1 MSKKHEHDKD
11 CCCEKDEHHHDE
23 CCCHHDHDEHEH
35 EDHDEC
41 CCHHDHEHEHH
52 HEHSGHSHGGCGCSC
67 CHHEEKSE
75 EDEKKEMIINIIRVA
90 ISAVL
95 VGVSY
100 VKFDSWIPGFVLCI
114 VAYLILV
121 YDVLIR
127 AVKNI
132 IHGEVFDE
140 NFLML
145 IATVGAMAIKE
156 FQEGVLVLLFYHVG
170 EMLEDYATAKSH
182 ESIVGLIDNMP
193 LLAHVVTDEGIVEKK
208 PEEVEIGTVIEVRPG
223 EKISLDGEVVSGNS
237 TLDLS
242 SLTGESIPQDAA
254 VGTKV
259 YSGTINNDGLLRIKT
274 TKEFSDSTLS
284 KILDLVENEE
294 SKKSKSE
301 SFISRFAKVYTPA
314 VIVIALLTFLIPSII
329 AGFDGRTIGYL
340 YQALNMLIIS
350 CPCSLVI
357 SVPLAFFAGMG
368 KASRLGVLIKGS
380 LAIENMAKA
389 ENIVFDKTGTLTTG
403 QFQVRNVIGED
414 TMRIATALEAKVSHP
429 IAKAVVKAGGESNL
443 VVEDF
448 ENIKGEGV
456 TGKIDGVTY
465 YLGNASLLSKNGIEV
480 DELDSPFKVLYL
492 GSSKGFV
499 GSIEIADTIK
509 ETSKDALADLKKL
522 KFKKEIMLSGDN
534 ASICKKVAE
543 EVGIDEPYGELMPDQ
558 KLSKLAEIKT
568 TGKTVFVGDGMND
581 SPSLL
586 SADVGVA
593 MGGLGSDAAI
603 ESADAVVMNDDLLK
617 VAEYKRLSKKVMLY
631 IYEDIVGIL
640 LVKALFLILAMFG
653 KSNMILAILADVGV
667 LVLAVLNSLRIML
680 YKSKYKKTK

>member
-1 MSKKHEHDKD
+1 MDKKHDHEED

-23 CCCHHDHDEHEH
+23 CCCHHDHEHE
-35 EDHDEC
+35 EHDEC
-41 CCHHDHEHEHH
+41 CCHDHEDEHH
-52 HEHSGHSHGGCGCSC
+52 HEHKGHSHGGCGCSC

-75 EDEKKEMIINIIRVA
+75 EEEKKEMIINIIRVV

-100 VKFDSWIPGFVLCI
+100 VKFDSWIPGFILCI

-193 LLAHVVTDEGIVEKK
+193 LLAHVVTDDGIVEKK

-223 EKISLDGEVVSGNS
+223 EKIALDGEVVSGNT

-242 SLTGESIPQDAA
+242 SLTGESIPQDAS

-259 YSGTINNDGLLRIKT
+259 YSGTINNDGLIRIKT
-274 TKEFSDSTLS
+274 TKKFSDSTLS

-301 SFISRFAKVYTPA
+301 SFISRFAKIYTPV
-314 VIVIALLTFLIPSII
+314 VILIALLTFLIPSII
-329 AGFDGRTIGYL
+329 ARFDSRTIGYL

-389 ENIVFDKTGTLTTG
+389 ENVVFDKTGTLTTG
-403 QFQVRNVIGED
+403 QFQVRNVFGED
-414 TMRIATALEAKVSHP
+414 TMRIASALEAKVSHP
-429 IAKAVVKAGGESNL
+429 IAKAVVKASGESDL
-443 VVEDF
+443 VVEEF

-465 YLGNASLLSKNGIEV
+465 YLGNASLLSKHGVEV
-480 DELDSPFKVLYL
+480 TELNSPFKVLYL
-492 GSSKGFV
+492 GSSNGFV

-509 ETSKDALADLKKL
+509 DTTKDALADLKHL
-522 KFKKEIMLSGDN
+522 KVKNEIMLSGDN
-534 ASICKKVAE
+534 AEICKKVAE
-543 EVGIDEPYGELMPDQ
+543 EVGIDETYGELMPDQ

-640 LVKALFLILAMFG
+640 LVKVLFLVLAMLG

-680 YKSKYKKTK
+680 YKSKYKKSK

>member
-1 MSKKHEHDKD
+1 MDKKHDHEED

-23 CCCHHDHDEHEH
+23 CCCHHDHEHEG
-35 EDHDEC
+35 HDEC
-41 CCHHDHEHEHH
+41 CCHDHEDEHH
-52 HEHSGHSHGGCGCSC
+52 HEHKGHSHGGCGCSC

-75 EDEKKEMIINIIRVA
+75 EEEKKEMIINIIRVA
-90 ISAVL
+90 ISAIL

-100 VKFDSWIPGFVLCI
+100 VKFDSWIPGFILCI

-193 LLAHVVTDEGIVEKK
+193 LLAHVVTDDGIVEKK

-223 EKISLDGEVVSGNS
+223 EKIALDGEVVSGNT

-242 SLTGESIPQDAA
+242 SLTGESIPQDAS

-259 YSGTINNDGLLRIKT
+259 YSGTINNDGLIRIKT

-301 SFISRFAKVYTPA
+301 SFISRFAKIYTPV
-314 VIVIALLTFLIPSII
+314 VILIALLTFLIPSII
-329 AGFDGRTIGYL
+329 ARFDSRTIGYL

-389 ENIVFDKTGTLTTG
+389 ENVVFDKTGTLTTG

-414 TMRIATALEAKVSHP
+414 TMRIASALEAKVSHP
-429 IAKAVVKAGGESNL
+429 IAKAVVKASGESDL
-443 VVEDF
+443 VVEEF

-465 YLGNASLLSKNGIEV
+465 YLGNASLLSKHGVEV
-480 DELDSPFKVLYL
+480 TELNSPFKVLYL
-492 GSSKGFV
+492 GSSNGFV

-509 ETSKDALADLKKL
+509 DTTKDALADLKYL
-522 KFKKEIMLSGDN
+522 KVKNEIMLSGDN
-534 ASICKKVAE
+534 AEICKKVAE
-543 EVGIDEPYGELMPDQ
+543 EVGIDETYGELMPDQ

-640 LVKALFLILAMFG
+640 LVKVLFLVLAMLG

-680 YKSKYKKTK
+680 YKSKYKKSK

>member
-1 MSKKHEHDKD
+1 MDKKHDHEED

-23 CCCHHDHDEHEH
+23 CCCHHDHEHE
-35 EDHDEC
+35 EHDEC
-41 CCHHDHEHEHH
+41 CCHDHEDEHH
-52 HEHSGHSHGGCGCSC
+52 HEHKGHSHGGCGCSC

-75 EDEKKEMIINIIRVA
+75 EEEKKEMIINIIRVA

-145 IATVGAMAIKE
+145 IATIGAMAIKE

-193 LLAHVVTDEGIVEKK
+193 LLAHVVTDDGIVEKK

-223 EKISLDGEVVSGNS
+223 EKIALDGEVVSGNT

-242 SLTGESIPQDAA
+242 SLTGESIPQDAS

-259 YSGTINNDGLLRIKT
+259 YSGTINNDGLIRIKT
-274 TKEFSDSTLS
+274 TKKFSDSTLS

-301 SFISRFAKVYTPA
+301 SFISRFAKIYTPV
-314 VIVIALLTFLIPSII
+314 VILIALLTFLIPSII
-329 AGFDGRTIGYL
+329 ARFDSRTIGYL

-389 ENIVFDKTGTLTTG
+389 ENVVFDKTGTLTTG

-414 TMRIATALEAKVSHP
+414 TMRIASALEAKVSHP
-429 IAKAVVKAGGESNL
+429 IAKAVVKASGESDL
-443 VVEDF
+443 VVEEF

-465 YLGNASLLSKNGIEV
+465 YLGNASLLSKHGVEV
-480 DELDSPFKVLYL
+480 TELNSPFKVLYL
-492 GSSKGFV
+492 GSSNGFV

-509 ETSKDALADLKKL
+509 GTTKDALADLKHL
-522 KFKKEIMLSGDN
+522 KVKNEIMLSGDN
-534 ASICKKVAE
+534 AEICKKVAE
-543 EVGIDEPYGELMPDQ
+543 EVGIDETYGELMPDQ

-640 LVKALFLILAMFG
+640 LVKVLFLVLAMLG

-680 YKSKYKKTK
+680 YKSKYKKSK

>member
-1 MSKKHEHDKD
+1 MDKKHDHEED

-23 CCCHHDHDEHEH
+23 CCCHHDHEHEG
-35 EDHDEC
+35 HDEC
-41 CCHHDHEHEHH
+41 CCHDHEDEHH
-52 HEHSGHSHGGCGCSC
+52 HEHKGHSHGGCGCSC

-75 EDEKKEMIINIIRVA
+75 EEEKKEMIINIIRVA

-100 VKFDSWIPGFVLCI
+100 VKFDSWIPGFILCI

-193 LLAHVVTDEGIVEKK
+193 LLAHVVTDDGIVEKK

-223 EKISLDGEVVSGNS
+223 EKIALDGEVVSGNT

-242 SLTGESIPQDAA
+242 SLTGESIPQDAS

-259 YSGTINNDGLLRIKT
+259 YSGTINNDGLIRIKT
-274 TKEFSDSTLS
+274 TKKFSDSTLS

-301 SFISRFAKVYTPA
+301 SFISRFAKIYTPV
-314 VIVIALLTFLIPSII
+314 VILIALLTFLIPSII
-329 AGFDGRTIGYL
+329 ARFDSRTIGYL

-389 ENIVFDKTGTLTTG
+389 ENVVFDKTGTLTTG

-414 TMRIATALEAKVSHP
+414 TMRIASALEAKVSHP
-429 IAKAVVKAGGESNL
+429 IAKAVVKASGESDL
-443 VVEDF
+443 VVEEF

-465 YLGNASLLSKNGIEV
+465 YLGNASLLSKHGV
-480 DELDSPFKVLYL
+480 ELNSPFKVLYL
-492 GSSKGFV
+492 GSSNGFV

-509 ETSKDALADLKKL
+509 DTTKDALADLKHL
-522 KFKKEIMLSGDN
+522 KVKNEIMLSGDN
-534 ASICKKVAE
+534 AEICKKVAE
-543 EVGIDEPYGELMPDQ
+543 EVGIDETYGELMPDQ

-640 LVKALFLILAMFG
+640 LVKVLFLVLAMLG

-680 YKSKYKKTK
+680 YKSKYKKSK

>member
-1 MSKKHEHDKD
+1 MDKKHDHEED

-23 CCCHHDHDEHEH
+23 CCCHHDHEHEEH
-35 EDHDEC
+35 NEC
-41 CCHHDHEHEHH
+41 CCHDHEDEHH
-52 HEHSGHSHGGCGCSC
+52 HEHKGHSHGGCGCSC

-75 EDEKKEMIINIIRVA
+75 EEEKKEMIINIIRVV

-100 VKFDSWIPGFVLCI
+100 VKFDSWIPGFILCI

-193 LLAHVVTDEGIVEKK
+193 LLAHVVTDDGIVEKK

-223 EKISLDGEVVSGNS
+223 EKIALDGEVVSGNT

-242 SLTGESIPQDAA
+242 SLTGESIPQDAS

-259 YSGTINNDGLLRIKT
+259 YSGTINNDGLIRIKA
-274 TKEFSDSTLS
+274 TKKFSDSTLS

-301 SFISRFAKVYTPA
+301 SFISRFAKIYTPV
-314 VIVIALLTFLIPSII
+314 VILIALLTFLIPSII
-329 AGFDGRTIGYL
+329 ARFDSRTIGYL

-389 ENIVFDKTGTLTTG
+389 ENVVFDKTGTLTTG

-414 TMRIATALEAKVSHP
+414 TMRIASALEAKVSHP
-429 IAKAVVKAGGESNL
+429 IAKAVVKASGESDL
-443 VVEDF
+443 VVEEF

-465 YLGNASLLSKNGIEV
+465 YLGNASLLSKHGVEV
-480 DELDSPFKVLYL
+480 TELNSPFKVLYL
-492 GSSKGFV
+492 GSSNGFV

-509 ETSKDALADLKKL
+509 DTTKDALADLKYL
-522 KFKKEIMLSGDN
+522 KVKNEIMLSGDN
-534 ASICKKVAE
+534 AEICKKVAE
-543 EVGIDEPYGELMPDQ
+543 EVGIDETYGELMPDQ

-640 LVKALFLILAMFG
+640 LVKVLFLVLAMLG

-680 YKSKYKKTK
+680 YKSKYKKSK

>member
-1 MSKKHEHDKD
+1 MDKKHDHEED

-23 CCCHHDHDEHEH
+23 CCCHHDHEHE
-35 EDHDEC
+35 EHDEC
-41 CCHHDHEHEHH
+41 CCHDHEDEHH
-52 HEHSGHSHGGCGCSC
+52 HEHKGHSHGGCGCSC

-75 EDEKKEMIINIIRVA
+75 EEEKKEMIINVIRVA

-100 VKFDSWIPGFVLCI
+100 VKFDSWIPGFILCI

-193 LLAHVVTDEGIVEKK
+193 LLAHVVTDDGIVEKK

-223 EKISLDGEVVSGNS
+223 EKIALDGEVVSGNT

-242 SLTGESIPQDAA
+242 SLTGESIPQDAS

-259 YSGTINNDGLLRIKT
+259 YSGTINNDGLIRIKA
-274 TKEFSDSTLS
+274 TKKFSDSTLS

-301 SFISRFAKVYTPA
+301 SFISRFAKIYTPV
-314 VIVIALLTFLIPSII
+314 VILIALLTFLIPSII
-329 AGFDGRTIGYL
+329 ARFDSRTIGYL

-389 ENIVFDKTGTLTTG
+389 ENVVFDKTGTLTTG

-414 TMRIATALEAKVSHP
+414 TMRIASALEAKVSHP
-429 IAKAVVKAGGESNL
+429 IAKAVVKASGESDL
-443 VVEDF
+443 VVEEF

-465 YLGNASLLSKNGIEV
+465 YLGNASLLSKHGVEV
-480 DELDSPFKVLYL
+480 TELNSPFKVLYL
-492 GSSKGFV
+492 GSSNGFV

-509 ETSKDALADLKKL
+509 DTTKDALADLKYL
-522 KFKKEIMLSGDN
+522 KVKNEIMLSGDN
-534 ASICKKVAE
+534 AEICKKVAE
-543 EVGIDEPYGELMPDQ
+543 EVGIDETYGELMPDQ

-640 LVKALFLILAMFG
+640 LVKVLFLVLAMLG

-680 YKSKYKKTK
+680 YKSKYKKSK

>member
-1 MSKKHEHDKD
+1 MDKKHDHEED

-23 CCCHHDHDEHEH
+23 CCCHHDHEHEG
-35 EDHDEC
+35 HDEC
-41 CCHHDHEHEHH
+41 CCHDHEDEHH
-52 HEHSGHSHGGCGCSC
+52 HEHKGHSHGGCGCSC

-75 EDEKKEMIINIIRVA
+75 EEEKKEMIINIIRVA

-100 VKFDSWIPGFVLCI
+100 VKFDSWIPGFILCI

-193 LLAHVVTDEGIVEKK
+193 LLAHVVTDDGIVEKK

-223 EKISLDGEVVSGNS
+223 EKIALDGEVVSGNT

-242 SLTGESIPQDAA
+242 SLTGESIPQDAS

-259 YSGTINNDGLLRIKT
+259 YSGTINNDGLIRIKT

-301 SFISRFAKVYTPA
+301 SFISRFAKIYTPV
-314 VIVIALLTFLIPSII
+314 VILIALLTFLIPSII
-329 AGFDGRTIGYL
+329 ARFDSRTIGYL

-389 ENIVFDKTGTLTTG
+389 ENVVFDKTGTLTTG

-414 TMRIATALEAKVSHP
+414 TMRIASALEAKVSHP
-429 IAKAVVKAGGESNL
+429 IAKAVVKASGESDL
-443 VVEDF
+443 VVEEF

-465 YLGNASLLSKNGIEV
+465 YLGNASLLSKHGVEVIE
-480 DELDSPFKVLYL
+480 LNSPFKVLYL
-492 GSSKGFV
+492 GSSNGFV

-509 ETSKDALADLKKL
+509 DTTKDALADLKHL
-522 KFKKEIMLSGDN
+522 KVKKEIMLSGDN
-534 ASICKKVAE
+534 AEICKKVAE
-543 EVGIDEPYGELMPDQ
+543 EVGIDETYGELMPDQ

-640 LVKALFLILAMFG
+640 LVKVLFLVLAMLG

-680 YKSKYKKTK
+680 YKSKYKKSK

>member
-1 MSKKHEHDKD
+1 MDKKHDHEED
-11 CCCEKDEHHHDE
+11 CCCEKDEHHH
-23 CCCHHDHDEHEH
+23 EHK
-35 EDHDEC
+35 
-41 CCHHDHEHEHH
+41 
-52 HEHSGHSHGGCGCSC
+52 GHSHGGCGCSC

-75 EDEKKEMIINIIRVA
+75 EEEKKEMIINIIRVA

-193 LLAHVVTDEGIVEKK
+193 LLAHVVTDDGIVEKK

-223 EKISLDGEVVSGNS
+223 EKIALDGEVVSGNT

-242 SLTGESIPQDAA
+242 SLTGESIPQDAS

-259 YSGTINNDGLLRIKT
+259 YSGTINNDGLIRIKA
-274 TKEFSDSTLS
+274 TKKFSDSTLS

-301 SFISRFAKVYTPA
+301 SFISRFAKIYTPV
-314 VIVIALLTFLIPSII
+314 VILIALLTFLIPSII
-329 AGFDGRTIGYL
+329 ARFDSRTIGYL

-389 ENIVFDKTGTLTTG
+389 ENVVFDKTGTLTTG

-414 TMRIATALEAKVSHP
+414 TMRIASALEAKVSHP
-429 IAKAVVKAGGESNL
+429 IAKAVVKASGESDL
-443 VVEDF
+443 VVEEF

-465 YLGNASLLSKNGIEV
+465 YLGNASLLSKHGVEV
-480 DELDSPFKVLYL
+480 TELNSPFKVLYL
-492 GSSKGFV
+492 GSSNGFV

-509 ETSKDALADLKKL
+509 DTTKDALADLKHL
-522 KFKKEIMLSGDN
+522 KVKNEIMLSGDN
-534 ASICKKVAE
+534 AEICKKVAE
-543 EVGIDEPYGELMPDQ
+543 EVGIDETYGELMPDQ

-640 LVKALFLILAMFG
+640 LVKVLFLVLAMLG

-680 YKSKYKKTK
+680 YKSKYKKSK

>member
-1 MSKKHEHDKD
+1 MDKKHDHEED

-23 CCCHHDHDEHEH
+23 CCCHHDHEHE
-35 EDHDEC
+35 EHDEC
-41 CCHHDHEHEHH
+41 CCHNHEDEHH
-52 HEHSGHSHGGCGCSC
+52 HEHKGHSHGGCGCSC

-75 EDEKKEMIINIIRVA
+75 EEEKKEMIINIIRVA

-100 VKFDSWIPGFVLCI
+100 VKFDSWIPGFILCI

-193 LLAHVVTDEGIVEKK
+193 LLAHVVTDDGIVEKK

-223 EKISLDGEVVSGNS
+223 EKIALDGEVVSGNT

-242 SLTGESIPQDAA
+242 SLTGESIPQDAS

-259 YSGTINNDGLLRIKT
+259 YSGTINNDGLIRIKA
-274 TKEFSDSTLS
+274 TKKFSDSTLS

-301 SFISRFAKVYTPA
+301 SFISRFAKIYTPV
-314 VIVIALLTFLIPSII
+314 VILIALLTFLIPSII
-329 AGFDGRTIGYL
+329 ARFDSRTIGYL

-389 ENIVFDKTGTLTTG
+389 ENVVFDKTGTLTTG

-414 TMRIATALEAKVSHP
+414 TMRIASALEAKVSHP
-429 IAKAVVKAGGESNL
+429 IAKAVVKASGESDL
-443 VVEDF
+443 VVEEF

-465 YLGNASLLSKNGIEV
+465 YLGNASLLSKHGVEV
-480 DELDSPFKVLYL
+480 TELNSPFKVLYL
-492 GSSKGFV
+492 GSSNGFV
-499 GSIEIADTIK
+499 GSIEITDTIK
-509 ETSKDALADLKKL
+509 DTTKDALADLKHL
-522 KFKKEIMLSGDN
+522 KVKNEIMLSGDN
-534 ASICKKVAE
+534 AEICKKVAE
-543 EVGIDEPYGELMPDQ
+543 EVGIDETYGELMPDQ

-640 LVKALFLILAMFG
+640 LVKVLFLVLAMLG

-680 YKSKYKKTK
+680 YKSKYKKSK

>member
-1 MSKKHEHDKD
+1 MDKKHDHEED

-23 CCCHHDHDEHEH
+23 CCCHHDHEHEG
-35 EDHDEC
+35 HDEC
-41 CCHHDHEHEHH
+41 CCHDHEDEHH
-52 HEHSGHSHGGCGCSC
+52 HEHKGHSHGGCGCSC

-75 EDEKKEMIINIIRVA
+75 EEEKKEMIINIIRVA
-90 ISAVL
+90 ISAIL

-100 VKFDSWIPGFVLCI
+100 VKFDSWIPGFILCI

-193 LLAHVVTDEGIVEKK
+193 LLAHVVTDDGIVEKK

-223 EKISLDGEVVSGNS
+223 EKIALDGEVVSGNT

-242 SLTGESIPQDAA
+242 SLTGESIPQDAS

-259 YSGTINNDGLLRIKT
+259 YSGTINNDGLIRIKT
-274 TKEFSDSTLS
+274 TKKFSDSTLS

-301 SFISRFAKVYTPA
+301 SFISRFAKIYTPV
-314 VIVIALLTFLIPSII
+314 VILIALLTFLIPSII
-329 AGFDGRTIGYL
+329 ARFDSRTIGYL

-368 KASRLGVLIKGS
+368 KASRLGVLIKGG

-389 ENIVFDKTGTLTTG
+389 ENVVFDKTGTLTTG

-414 TMRIATALEAKVSHP
+414 TMRIASALEAKVSHP
-429 IAKAVVKAGGESNL
+429 IAKAVVKASGESDL
-443 VVEDF
+443 VVEEF

-465 YLGNASLLSKNGIEV
+465 YLGNASLLSKHGVEV
-480 DELDSPFKVLYL
+480 TELNSPFKVLYL
-492 GSSKGFV
+492 GSSNGFV

-509 ETSKDALADLKKL
+509 DTTKDALADLKHL
-522 KFKKEIMLSGDN
+522 KVKKEIMLSGDN
-534 ASICKKVAE
+534 AEICKKVAE
-543 EVGIDEPYGELMPDQ
+543 EVGIDETYGELMPDQ

-640 LVKALFLILAMFG
+640 LVKVLFLVLAMLG

-680 YKSKYKKTK
+680 YKSKYKKSK

>member
-1 MSKKHEHDKD
+1 MDKKHDHEED

-23 CCCHHDHDEHEH
+23 CCCHHDHEHEG
-35 EDHDEC
+35 HDEC
-41 CCHHDHEHEHH
+41 CCHDHEDEHH
-52 HEHSGHSHGGCGCSC
+52 HEHKGHSHGGCGCSC

-75 EDEKKEMIINIIRVA
+75 EEEKKEMIINIIRVA

-100 VKFDSWIPGFVLCI
+100 VKFDSWIPGFILCI

-193 LLAHVVTDEGIVEKK
+193 LLAHVVTDDGIVEKK

-223 EKISLDGEVVSGNS
+223 EKIALDGEVVSGNT

-242 SLTGESIPQDAA
+242 SLTGESIPQDAS

-259 YSGTINNDGLLRIKT
+259 YSGTINNDGLIRIKA

-301 SFISRFAKVYTPA
+301 SFISRFAKIYTPV
-314 VIVIALLTFLIPSII
+314 VILIALLTFLIPSII
-329 AGFDGRTIGYL
+329 ARFDSRTIGYL

-389 ENIVFDKTGTLTTG
+389 ENVVFDKTGTLTTG

-414 TMRIATALEAKVSHP
+414 TMRIASALEAKVSHP
-429 IAKAVVKAGGESNL
+429 IAKAVVKASGESDL
-443 VVEDF
+443 VVEEF

-465 YLGNASLLSKNGIEV
+465 YLGNASLLSKHGVEV
-480 DELDSPFKVLYL
+480 TELNSPFKVLYL
-492 GSSKGFV
+492 GSSNGFV

-509 ETSKDALADLKKL
+509 DTTKDALADLKHL
-522 KFKKEIMLSGDN
+522 KVKKEIMLSGDN
-534 ASICKKVAE
+534 AEICKKVAE
-543 EVGIDEPYGELMPDQ
+543 EVGIDETYGELMPDQ

-640 LVKALFLILAMFG
+640 LVKVLFLVLAMLG

-680 YKSKYKKTK
+680 YKSKYKKSK

>member
-1 MSKKHEHDKD
+1 MDKKHDHEED

-23 CCCHHDHDEHEH
+23 CCCHHDHEHE
-35 EDHDEC
+35 EHDEC
-41 CCHHDHEHEHH
+41 CCHDHEDEHH
-52 HEHSGHSHGGCGCSC
+52 HEHKGHSHGGCGCSC

-75 EDEKKEMIINIIRVA
+75 EEEKKEMIINIIRVA

-100 VKFDSWIPGFVLCI
+100 VKFDSWIPGFILCI

-193 LLAHVVTDEGIVEKK
+193 LLAHVVTDDGIVEKK

-223 EKISLDGEVVSGNS
+223 EKIALDGEVVSGNT

-242 SLTGESIPQDAA
+242 SLTGESIPQDAP

-259 YSGTINNDGLLRIKT
+259 YSGTINNDGLIRIKT
-274 TKEFSDSTLS
+274 TKKFSDSTLS

-301 SFISRFAKVYTPA
+301 SFISRFAKIYTPV
-314 VIVIALLTFLIPSII
+314 VILIALLTFLIPSII
-329 AGFDGRTIGYL
+329 ARFDSRTIGYL

-380 LAIENMAKA
+380 LAIENMAKV
-389 ENIVFDKTGTLTTG
+389 ENVVFDKTGTLTTG

-414 TMRIATALEAKVSHP
+414 TMRIASALEAKVSHP
-429 IAKAVVKAGGESNL
+429 IAKAVVKASGESDL
-443 VVEDF
+443 VVEEF

-465 YLGNASLLSKNGIEV
+465 YLGNASLLSKHGVEV
-480 DELDSPFKVLYL
+480 TELNSPFKVLYL
-492 GSSKGFV
+492 GSSNGFV

-509 ETSKDALADLKKL
+509 DTTKDALADLKYL
-522 KFKKEIMLSGDN
+522 KVKNEIMLSGDN
-534 ASICKKVAE
+534 AEICKKVAE
-543 EVGIDEPYGELMPDQ
+543 EVGIDETYGELMPDQ

-640 LVKALFLILAMFG
+640 LVKVLFLVLAMLG

-680 YKSKYKKTK
+680 YKSKYKKSK

>member
-1 MSKKHEHDKD
+1 MDKKHDHEED

-23 CCCHHDHDEHEH
+23 CCCHHDHEHE
-35 EDHDEC
+35 EHDEC
-41 CCHHDHEHEHH
+41 CCHDHEDEHH
-52 HEHSGHSHGGCGCSC
+52 HEHKGHSHGGCGCSC

-75 EDEKKEMIINIIRVA
+75 EEEKKEMIINIIRVA

-193 LLAHVVTDEGIVEKK
+193 LLAHVVTDDGIVEKK

-223 EKISLDGEVVSGNS
+223 EKIALDGEVVSGNT

-242 SLTGESIPQDAA
+242 SLTGESIPQDAS

-259 YSGTINNDGLLRIKT
+259 YSGTINNDGLIRIKA
-274 TKEFSDSTLS
+274 TKKFSDSTLS

-301 SFISRFAKVYTPA
+301 SFISRFAKIYTPV
-314 VIVIALLTFLIPSII
+314 VILIALLTFLIPSII
-329 AGFDGRTIGYL
+329 ARFDSRTIGYL

-389 ENIVFDKTGTLTTG
+389 ENVVFDKTGTLTTG

-414 TMRIATALEAKVSHP
+414 TMRIASALEAKVSHP
-429 IAKAVVKAGGESNL
+429 IAKAVVKASGESDL
-443 VVEDF
+443 VVEEF

-465 YLGNASLLSKNGIEV
+465 YLGNASLLSKHGVEV
-480 DELDSPFKVLYL
+480 TELNSPFKVLYL
-492 GSSKGFV
+492 GSSNGFV

-509 ETSKDALADLKKL
+509 DTTKDALADLKHL
-522 KFKKEIMLSGDN
+522 KVKNEIMLSGDN
-534 ASICKKVAE
+534 AEICKKVAE
-543 EVGIDEPYGELMPDQ
+543 EVGIDETYGELMPDQ

-640 LVKALFLILAMFG
+640 LVKVLFLVLAMLG

-680 YKSKYKKTK
+680 YKSKYKKSK

>member
-1 MSKKHEHDKD
+1 MDKKHDHEED

-23 CCCHHDHDEHEH
+23 CCCHHDHEHE
-35 EDHDEC
+35 EHDEC
-41 CCHHDHEHEHH
+41 CCHDHEDEHH
-52 HEHSGHSHGGCGCSC
+52 HEHKGHSHGGCGCSC

-75 EDEKKEMIINIIRVA
+75 EEEKKEMIINIIRVA

-193 LLAHVVTDEGIVEKK
+193 LLAHVVTDDGIVEKK
-208 PEEVEIGTVIEVRPG
+208 PEEVEIGTIIEVRPG
-223 EKISLDGEVVSGNS
+223 EKIALDGEVVSGNT

-242 SLTGESIPQDAA
+242 SLTGESIPQDAS

-259 YSGTINNDGLLRIKT
+259 YSGTINNDGLIRIKT
-274 TKEFSDSTLS
+274 TKKFSDSTLS

-301 SFISRFAKVYTPA
+301 SFISRFAKIYTPV
-314 VIVIALLTFLIPSII
+314 VILIALLTFLIPSII
-329 AGFDGRTIGYL
+329 ARFDSRTIGYL

-389 ENIVFDKTGTLTTG
+389 ENVVFDKTGTLTTG

-414 TMRIATALEAKVSHP
+414 TMRIASALEAKVSHP
-429 IAKAVVKAGGESNL
+429 IAKAVVKASGESDL
-443 VVEDF
+443 VVEEF

-465 YLGNASLLSKNGIEV
+465 YLGNASLLSKHGVEV
-480 DELDSPFKVLYL
+480 TELNSPFKVLYL
-492 GSSKGFV
+492 GSSNGFV

-509 ETSKDALADLKKL
+509 DTTKDALADLKHL
-522 KFKKEIMLSGDN
+522 KVKNEIMLSGDN
-534 ASICKKVAE
+534 AEICKKVAE
-543 EVGIDEPYGELMPDQ
+543 EVGIDETYGELMPDQ

-568 TGKTVFVGDGMND
+568 TSKTVFVGDGMND

-640 LVKALFLILAMFG
+640 LVKVLFLVLAMLG

-680 YKSKYKKTK
+680 YKSKYKKSK

>member
-1 MSKKHEHDKD
+1 MDKKHDHEED

-23 CCCHHDHDEHEH
+23 CCCHHDHEHEG
-35 EDHDEC
+35 HDEC
-41 CCHHDHEHEHH
+41 CCHDHEDEHH
-52 HEHSGHSHGGCGCSC
+52 HEHKGHSHGGCGCSC

-75 EDEKKEMIINIIRVA
+75 EEEKKEMIINIIRVA

-100 VKFDSWIPGFVLCI
+100 VKFDSWIPGFILCI

-121 YDVLIR
+121 YDVLIKS
-127 AVKNI
+127 VKNI

-193 LLAHVVTDEGIVEKK
+193 LLAHVVTDDGIVEKK

-223 EKISLDGEVVSGNS
+223 EKIALDGEVVSGNT

-242 SLTGESIPQDAA
+242 SLTGESIPQDAS

-259 YSGTINNDGLLRIKT
+259 YSGTINNDGLIRIKA
-274 TKEFSDSTLS
+274 TKKFSDSTLS

-301 SFISRFAKVYTPA
+301 SFISRFAKIYTPV
-314 VIVIALLTFLIPSII
+314 VILIALLTFLIPSII
-329 AGFDGRTIGYL
+329 ARFDSRTIGYL

-389 ENIVFDKTGTLTTG
+389 ENVVFDKTGTLTTG

-414 TMRIATALEAKVSHP
+414 TMRIASALEAKVSHP
-429 IAKAVVKAGGESNL
+429 IAKAVVKASGESDL
-443 VVEDF
+443 VVEEF

-465 YLGNASLLSKNGIEV
+465 YLGNASLLSKHGVEV
-480 DELDSPFKVLYL
+480 TELNSPFKVLYL
-492 GSSKGFV
+492 GSSNGFV

-509 ETSKDALADLKKL
+509 DTTKDALADLKHL
-522 KFKKEIMLSGDN
+522 KVKKEIMLSGDN
-534 ASICKKVAE
+534 AEICKKVAE
-543 EVGIDEPYGELMPDQ
+543 EVGIDETYGELMPDQ

-640 LVKALFLILAMFG
+640 LVKVLFLVLAMLG

-680 YKSKYKKTK
+680 YKSKYKKSK

>member
-1 MSKKHEHDKD
+1 MDKKHDHEED

-23 CCCHHDHDEHEH
+23 CCCHHDHEHEG
-35 EDHDEC
+35 HDEC
-41 CCHHDHEHEHH
+41 CCHDHEDEHH
-52 HEHSGHSHGGCGCSC
+52 HEHKGHSHGGCGCSC

-75 EDEKKEMIINIIRVA
+75 EEEKKEMIINIIRVA
-90 ISAVL
+90 ISAIL

-100 VKFDSWIPGFVLCI
+100 VKFDSWIPGFILCI

-193 LLAHVVTDEGIVEKK
+193 LLAHVVTDDGIVEKK

-223 EKISLDGEVVSGNS
+223 EKIALDGEVVSGNT

-242 SLTGESIPQDAA
+242 SLTGESIPQDAS

-259 YSGTINNDGLLRIKT
+259 YSGTINNDGLIRIKT
-274 TKEFSDSTLS
+274 TKKFSDSTLS

-301 SFISRFAKVYTPA
+301 SFISRFAKIYTPV
-314 VIVIALLTFLIPSII
+314 VILIALLTFLIPSII
-329 AGFDGRTIGYL
+329 AKFDSRTIGYL

-389 ENIVFDKTGTLTTG
+389 ENVVFDKTGTLTTG

-414 TMRIATALEAKVSHP
+414 TMRIASALEAKVSHP
-429 IAKAVVKAGGESNL
+429 IAKAVVKASGESDL
-443 VVEDF
+443 VVEEF

-465 YLGNASLLSKNGIEV
+465 YLGNASLLSKHGVEV
-480 DELDSPFKVLYL
+480 TELNSPFKVLYL
-492 GSSKGFV
+492 GSSNGFV

-509 ETSKDALADLKKL
+509 DTTKDALADLKHL
-522 KFKKEIMLSGDN
+522 KVKNEIMLSGDN
-534 ASICKKVAE
+534 AEICKKVAE
-543 EVGIDEPYGELMPDQ
+543 EVGIVETYGELMPDQ

-568 TGKTVFVGDGMND
+568 TGKIVFVGDGMND

-640 LVKALFLILAMFG
+640 LVKVLFLVLAMLG

-680 YKSKYKKTK
+680 YKSKYKKSK

>member
-1 MSKKHEHDKD
+1 MDKKHDHEED

-23 CCCHHDHDEHEH
+23 CCCHHDHEHKE
-35 EDHDEC
+35 HDEC
-41 CCHHDHEHEHH
+41 CCHGHEEEHH
-52 HEHSGHSHGGCGCSC
+52 HEHKGHSHGGCGCSC

-75 EDEKKEMIINIIRVA
+75 EEEKKELIINIIRVA

-145 IATVGAMAIKE
+145 IATVCAMAIKE

-193 LLAHVVTDEGIVEKK
+193 LLAHFVTDDGIVEKK

-223 EKISLDGEVVSGNS
+223 EKIALDGEVVSGNT

-242 SLTGESIPQDAA
+242 SLTGDSIPQDAS

-259 YSGTINNDGLLRIKT
+259 YSGTINNDGLIRIKT
-274 TKEFSDSTLS
+274 TKKFSDSTLS

-301 SFISRFAKVYTPA
+301 SFISRFAKIYTPV
-314 VIVIALLTFLIPSII
+314 VILIALLTFLIPSII
-329 AGFDGRTIGYL
+329 ARFDSRTIGYL

-350 CPCSLVI
+350 CPCSVVI
-357 SVPLAFFAGMG
+357 SVPLAFFAGLG

-380 LAIENMAKA
+380 LAIE
-389 ENIVFDKTGTLTTG
+389 IIYKT
-403 QFQVRNVIGED
+403 
-414 TMRIATALEAKVSHP
+414 
-429 IAKAVVKAGGESNL
+429 
-443 VVEDF
+443 
-448 ENIKGEGV
+448 
-456 TGKIDGVTY
+456 
-465 YLGNASLLSKNGIEV
+465 
-480 DELDSPFKVLYL
+480 
-492 GSSKGFV
+492 
-499 GSIEIADTIK
+499 
-509 ETSKDALADLKKL
+509 
-522 KFKKEIMLSGDN
+522 
-534 ASICKKVAE
+534 
-543 EVGIDEPYGELMPDQ
+543 
-558 KLSKLAEIKT
+558 
-568 TGKTVFVGDGMND
+568 
-581 SPSLL
+581 
-586 SADVGVA
+586 
-593 MGGLGSDAAI
+593 
-603 ESADAVVMNDDLLK
+603 
-617 VAEYKRLSKKVMLY
+617 
-631 IYEDIVGIL
+631 
-640 LVKALFLILAMFG
+640 
-653 KSNMILAILADVGV
+653 
-667 LVLAVLNSLRIML
+667 
-680 YKSKYKKTK
+680 

>member
-1 MSKKHEHDKD
+1 MDKKHDHEED

-23 CCCHHDHDEHEH
+23 CCCHHDHEHEG
-35 EDHDEC
+35 HDEC
-41 CCHHDHEHEHH
+41 CCHDHEDEHK
-52 HEHSGHSHGGCGCSC
+52 GHSHGGCGCSC

-75 EDEKKEMIINIIRVA
+75 EEEKKEMIINIIRVA

-193 LLAHVVTDEGIVEKK
+193 LLAHVVTDDGIVEKK
-208 PEEVEIGTVIEVRPG
+208 PEEVEIGTIIEVRPG
-223 EKISLDGEVVSGNS
+223 EKIALDGEVVSGNT

-242 SLTGESIPQDAA
+242 SLTGESIPQDAS

-259 YSGTINNDGLLRIKT
+259 YSGTINNDGLIRIKT
-274 TKEFSDSTLS
+274 TKKFSDSTLS

-301 SFISRFAKVYTPA
+301 SFISRFAKIYTPV
-314 VIVIALLTFLIPSII
+314 VILIALLTFLIPSII
-329 AGFDGRTIGYL
+329 ARFDSRTIGYL

-389 ENIVFDKTGTLTTG
+389 ENVVFDKTGTLTTG

-414 TMRIATALEAKVSHP
+414 TMRIASALEAKVSHP
-429 IAKAVVKAGGESNL
+429 IAKAVVKASGESDL
-443 VVEDF
+443 VVEEF

-465 YLGNASLLSKNGIEV
+465 YLGNASLLSKHGVEV
-480 DELDSPFKVLYL
+480 TELNSPFKVLYL
-492 GSSKGFV
+492 GSSNGFV

-509 ETSKDALADLKKL
+509 DTTKDALADLKHL
-522 KFKKEIMLSGDN
+522 KVKKEIMLSGDN
-534 ASICKKVAE
+534 AEICKKVAE
-543 EVGIDEPYGELMPDQ
+543 EVGIDETYGELMPDQ

-640 LVKALFLILAMFG
+640 LVKVLFLVLAMLG

-680 YKSKYKKTK
+680 YKSKYKKSK

>member
-1 MSKKHEHDKD
+1 MDKKHDHEED

-23 CCCHHDHDEHEH
+23 CCCHHDHEHKE
-35 EDHDEC
+35 HDEC
-41 CCHHDHEHEHH
+41 CCHGHEEEHH
-52 HEHSGHSHGGCGCSC
+52 HEHKGHSHGGCGCSC

-75 EDEKKEMIINIIRVA
+75 EEEKKEMIINIIRVA

-193 LLAHVVTDEGIVEKK
+193 LLAHFVTDDGIVEKK

-223 EKISLDGEVVSGNS
+223 EKIALDGEVVSGNT

-242 SLTGESIPQDAA
+242 SLTGESIPQDAS

-259 YSGTINNDGLLRIKT
+259 YSGTINNDGLIRIKT
-274 TKEFSDSTLS
+274 TKKFSDSTLS

-301 SFISRFAKVYTPA
+301 SFISRFAKIYTPV
-314 VIVIALLTFLIPSII
+314 VILIALLTFLIPSII
-329 AGFDGRTIGYL
+329 ARFDSRTIGYL

-389 ENIVFDKTGTLTTG
+389 ENVVFDKTGTLTTG

-414 TMRIATALEAKVSHP
+414 TMLIASALEAKVSHP
-429 IAKAVVKAGGESNL
+429 IAKAVVKASGESDL
-443 VVEDF
+443 VVEEF

-465 YLGNASLLSKNGIEV
+465 NLGNASLLSKHGVEV
-480 DELDSPFKVLYL
+480 TELNSPFKVLYL
-492 GSSKGFV
+492 GSSNVFV

-509 ETSKDALADLKKL
+509 DTTKDALADLKHL
-522 KFKKEIMLSGDN
+522 KVKNEIMLSGDN
-534 ASICKKVAE
+534 AEICKKVAE
-543 EVGIDEPYGELMPDQ
+543 EVGIDETYGELMPDQ

-640 LVKALFLILAMFG
+640 LVKVLFLVLAMLG

-680 YKSKYKKTK
+680 YKSKYKKSK

>member
-1 MSKKHEHDKD
+1 MDKKHNHEED

-23 CCCHHDHDEHEH
+23 CCCHNDHEH
-35 EDHDEC
+35 EGHDEC
-41 CCHHDHEHEHH
+41 CCHDHEDEHH
-52 HEHSGHSHGGCGCSC
+52 HEHKGHSHGGCGCSC

-75 EDEKKEMIINIIRVA
+75 EEEKKEMIINIIRVA

-100 VKFDSWIPGFVLCI
+100 VKFDSWIPGFILCI

-193 LLAHVVTDEGIVEKK
+193 LLAHVVTDDGIVEKK

-223 EKISLDGEVVSGNS
+223 EKIALDGEVVSGNT

-242 SLTGESIPQDAA
+242 SLTGESIPQDAS

-259 YSGTINNDGLLRIKT
+259 YSGTINNDGLIRINT
-274 TKEFSDSTLS
+274 TKKFSDSTLS

-301 SFISRFAKVYTPA
+301 SFISRFAKIYTPV
-314 VIVIALLTFLIPSII
+314 VILIALLTFLIPSII
-329 AGFDGRTIGYL
+329 ARFDSRTIGYL

-389 ENIVFDKTGTLTTG
+389 ENVVFDKTGTLTTG

-414 TMRIATALEAKVSHP
+414 TMRIASALEAKVSHP
-429 IAKAVVKAGGESNL
+429 IAKAVVKASGESDL
-443 VVEDF
+443 VVEEF

-465 YLGNASLLSKNGIEV
+465 YLGNASLLSKHGVEV
-480 DELDSPFKVLYL
+480 TELNSPFKVLYL
-492 GSSKGFV
+492 GSSNGFV

-509 ETSKDALADLKKL
+509 DTTKDALADLKHL
-522 KFKKEIMLSGDN
+522 KVKNEIMLSGDN
-534 ASICKKVAE
+534 AEICKKVAE
-543 EVGIDEPYGELMPDQ
+543 EVGIDETYGELMPDQ

-640 LVKALFLILAMFG
+640 LVKVLFLVLAMLG

-680 YKSKYKKTK
+680 YKSKYKKSK

>member
-1 MSKKHEHDKD
+1 MDKKHDHEED

-23 CCCHHDHDEHEH
+23 CCCHHDHEHEG
-35 EDHDEC
+35 HDEC
-41 CCHHDHEHEHH
+41 CCHDHEDEHH
-52 HEHSGHSHGGCGCSC
+52 HEHKGHSHGGCGCSC

-75 EDEKKEMIINIIRVA
+75 EEKKEMIINIIRVA
-90 ISAVL
+90 ISAIL

-100 VKFDSWIPGFVLCI
+100 VKFDSWIPGFILCI

-193 LLAHVVTDEGIVEKK
+193 LLAHVVTDDGIVEKK

-223 EKISLDGEVVSGNS
+223 EKIALDGEVVSGNT

-242 SLTGESIPQDAA
+242 SLTGESIPQDAS

-259 YSGTINNDGLLRIKT
+259 YSGTINNDGLIRIKT
-274 TKEFSDSTLS
+274 TKKFSDSTLS

-301 SFISRFAKVYTPA
+301 SFISRFAKIYTPV
-314 VIVIALLTFLIPSII
+314 VILIALLTFLIPSII
-329 AGFDGRTIGYL
+329 ARFDSRTIGYL

-389 ENIVFDKTGTLTTG
+389 ENVVFDKTGTLTTG

-414 TMRIATALEAKVSHP
+414 TMRIASALEAKVSHP
-429 IAKAVVKAGGESNL
+429 IAKAVVKASGESDL
-443 VVEDF
+443 VVEEF

-465 YLGNASLLSKNGIEV
+465 YLGNASLLSKHGVEV
-480 DELDSPFKVLYL
+480 TELNSPFKVLYL
-492 GSSKGFV
+492 GSSNGFV

-509 ETSKDALADLKKL
+509 DTTKDALADLKHL
-522 KFKKEIMLSGDN
+522 KVKKEIMLSGDN
-534 ASICKKVAE
+534 AEICKKVAE
-543 EVGIDEPYGELMPDQ
+543 EVGIDETYGELMPDQ

-640 LVKALFLILAMFG
+640 LVKVLFLVLAMLG

-680 YKSKYKKTK
+680 YKSKYKKSK

>member
-1 MSKKHEHDKD
+1 MDKKHDHEED

-23 CCCHHDHDEHEH
+23 CCCHHDHEHE
-35 EDHDEC
+35 EHDEC
-41 CCHHDHEHEHH
+41 CCHDHEDEHH
-52 HEHSGHSHGGCGCSC
+52 HEHKGHSHGGCGCSC

-75 EDEKKEMIINIIRVA
+75 EEEKKEMIINIIRVA

-193 LLAHVVTDEGIVEKK
+193 LLAHVVTDDGIVEKK

-223 EKISLDGEVVSGNS
+223 EKIALDGEVVSGNT

-242 SLTGESIPQDAA
+242 SLTGESIPQDAS

-259 YSGTINNDGLLRIKT
+259 YSGTINNDGLIRIKA
-274 TKEFSDSTLS
+274 TKKFSDSTLS

-301 SFISRFAKVYTPA
+301 SFISRFAKIYTPV
-314 VIVIALLTFLIPSII
+314 VILIALLTFLIPSII
-329 AGFDGRTIGYL
+329 ARFDSRTIGYL

-389 ENIVFDKTGTLTTG
+389 ENVVFDKTGTLTTG

-414 TMRIATALEAKVSHP
+414 TMRIASALEAKVSHP
-429 IAKAVVKAGGESNL
+429 IAKAVVKASGESDF
-443 VVEDF
+443 VVEEF

-465 YLGNASLLSKNGIEV
+465 YLGNASLLSKHGVEV
-480 DELDSPFKVLYL
+480 TELNSPFKVLYL
-492 GSSKGFV
+492 GSSNGFV

-509 ETSKDALADLKKL
+509 DTTKDALADLKYL
-522 KFKKEIMLSGDN
+522 KVKNEIMLSGDN
-534 ASICKKVAE
+534 AEICKKVAE
-543 EVGIDEPYGELMPDQ
+543 EVGIDETYGELMPDQ

-640 LVKALFLILAMFG
+640 LVKVLFLVLAMLG

-680 YKSKYKKTK
+680 YKSKYKKSK

>member
-1 MSKKHEHDKD
+1 MDKKHDHEED

-23 CCCHHDHDEHEH
+23 CCCHHDHEHE
-35 EDHDEC
+35 EHDEC
-41 CCHHDHEHEHH
+41 CCHDHEDEHH
-52 HEHSGHSHGGCGCSC
+52 HEHKGHSHGGCGCSC

-75 EDEKKEMIINIIRVA
+75 EEEKKEMIINIIRVA

-100 VKFDSWIPGFVLCI
+100 VKFDSWIPGFILCI

-193 LLAHVVTDEGIVEKK
+193 LLAHVVTDDGIVEKK

-223 EKISLDGEVVSGNS
+223 EKIALDGEVVSGNT

-242 SLTGESIPQDAA
+242 SLTGESIPQDAS

-259 YSGTINNDGLLRIKT
+259 YSGTINNDGLIRIKA
-274 TKEFSDSTLS
+274 TKKFSDSTLS

-301 SFISRFAKVYTPA
+301 SFISRFAKIYTPV
-314 VIVIALLTFLIPSII
+314 VILIALLTFLIPSII
-329 AGFDGRTIGYL
+329 ARFDSRTIGYL

-389 ENIVFDKTGTLTTG
+389 ENVVFDKTGTLTTG

-414 TMRIATALEAKVSHP
+414 TMRIASALEAKVSHP
-429 IAKAVVKAGGESNL
+429 IAKAVVKASGESDL
-443 VVEDF
+443 VVEEF

-465 YLGNASLLSKNGIEV
+465 YLGNASLLSKHGVEV
-480 DELDSPFKVLYL
+480 TELNSPFKVLYL
-492 GSSKGFV
+492 GSSNGFV

-509 ETSKDALADLKKL
+509 DTTKDALADLKYL
-522 KFKKEIMLSGDN
+522 KVKNEIMLSGDN
-534 ASICKKVAE
+534 AEICKKVAE
-543 EVGIDEPYGELMPDQ
+543 EVGIDETYGELMPDQ

-640 LVKALFLILAMFG
+640 LVKVLFLVLAMLG

-680 YKSKYKKTK
+680 YKSKYKKSK

>member
-1 MSKKHEHDKD
+1 MDKKHDHEED

-23 CCCHHDHDEHEH
+23 CCCQDH
-35 EDHDEC
+35 ED
-41 CCHHDHEHEHH
+41 EHH
-52 HEHSGHSHGGCGCSC
+52 HEHKGHSHGGCGCSC

-75 EDEKKEMIINIIRVA
+75 EEEKKEMIINIIRVA

-193 LLAHVVTDEGIVEKK
+193 LLAHVVTDDGIVEKK

-223 EKISLDGEVVSGNS
+223 EKIALDGEVVSGNT

-242 SLTGESIPQDAA
+242 SLTGESIPQDAS

-259 YSGTINNDGLLRIKT
+259 YSGTINNDGLIRIKT

-301 SFISRFAKVYTPA
+301 SFISRFAKIYTPV
-314 VIVIALLTFLIPSII
+314 VILIALLTFLIPSII
-329 AGFDGRTIGYL
+329 ARFDSRTIGYL

-389 ENIVFDKTGTLTTG
+389 ENVVFDKTGTLTTG

-414 TMRIATALEAKVSHP
+414 TMRIASALEAKVSHP
-429 IAKAVVKAGGESNL
+429 IAKAVVKAIGKSDL
-443 VVEDF
+443 VVEEF

-465 YLGNASLLSKNGIEV
+465 YLGNASLLSKHGVEV
-480 DELDSPFKVLYL
+480 TELNSPFKVLYL
-492 GSSKGFV
+492 GSSNGFV

-509 ETSKDALADLKKL
+509 DTTKDALADLKHL
-522 KFKKEIMLSGDN
+522 KVKNEIMLSGDN
-534 ASICKKVAE
+534 AEICKKVAE
-543 EVGIDEPYGELMPDQ
+543 EVGIDETYGELMPDQ

-640 LVKALFLILAMFG
+640 LVKVLFLVLAMLG

-680 YKSKYKKTK
+680 YKSKYKKSK

>member
-1 MSKKHEHDKD
+1 MDKKHDHEED

-23 CCCHHDHDEHEH
+23 CCCHHDHEHE
-35 EDHDEC
+35 EHDEC
-41 CCHHDHEHEHH
+41 CCHDHEDEHH
-52 HEHSGHSHGGCGCSC
+52 HEHKGHSHGGCGCSC

-75 EDEKKEMIINIIRVA
+75 EEEKKEMIINIIRVV

-100 VKFDSWIPGFVLCI
+100 VKFDSWIPGFILCI

-145 IATVGAMAIKE
+145 IATIGAMAIKE

-193 LLAHVVTDEGIVEKK
+193 LLAHVVTDDGIVEKK

-223 EKISLDGEVVSGNS
+223 EKIALDGEVVSGNT

-242 SLTGESIPQDAA
+242 SLTGESIPQDAS

-259 YSGTINNDGLLRIKT
+259 YSGTINNDGLIRIKT
-274 TKEFSDSTLS
+274 TKKFSDSTLS

-301 SFISRFAKVYTPA
+301 SFISRFAKIYTPV
-314 VIVIALLTFLIPSII
+314 VILIALLTFLIPSII
-329 AGFDGRTIGYL
+329 ARFDSRTIGYL

-389 ENIVFDKTGTLTTG
+389 ENVVFDKTGTLTTG

-414 TMRIATALEAKVSHP
+414 TMRIASALEAKVSHP
-429 IAKAVVKAGGESNL
+429 IAKAVVKASGESDL
-443 VVEDF
+443 VVEEF

-465 YLGNASLLSKNGIEV
+465 YLGNASLLSKHGVEV
-480 DELDSPFKVLYL
+480 TELNSPFKVLYL
-492 GSSKGFV
+492 GSSNGFV

-509 ETSKDALADLKKL
+509 DTTKDALADLKHL
-522 KFKKEIMLSGDN
+522 KVKKEIMLSGDN
-534 ASICKKVAE
+534 AEICKKVAE
-543 EVGIDEPYGELMPDQ
+543 EVGIDETYGELMPDQ

-640 LVKALFLILAMFG
+640 LVKVLFLVLAMLG

-680 YKSKYKKTK
+680 YKSKYKKSK

>member
-1 MSKKHEHDKD
+1 MDKKHDHEED

-23 CCCHHDHDEHEH
+23 CCCHHDHEHE
-35 EDHDEC
+35 EHDEC
-41 CCHHDHEHEHH
+41 CCHDHEDEHH
-52 HEHSGHSHGGCGCSC
+52 HEHKGHSHGGCGCSC

-75 EDEKKEMIINIIRVA
+75 EEEKKEMIINIIRVA

-193 LLAHVVTDEGIVEKK
+193 LLAHVVTDDGIVEKK

-223 EKISLDGEVVSGNS
+223 EKIALDGEVVSGNT

-242 SLTGESIPQDAA
+242 SLTGESIPQDAS

-259 YSGTINNDGLLRIKT
+259 YSGTINNDGLIRIKT
-274 TKEFSDSTLS
+274 TKKFSDSTLS

-301 SFISRFAKVYTPA
+301 SFISRFAKIYTPV
-314 VIVIALLTFLIPSII
+314 VILIALLTFLIPSII
-329 AGFDGRTIGYL
+329 ARFDSRTIGYL

-389 ENIVFDKTGTLTTG
+389 ENVVFDKTGTLTTG

-414 TMRIATALEAKVSHP
+414 TMRIASALEAKVSHP
-429 IAKAVVKAGGESNL
+429 IAKAVVKASGESDL
-443 VVEDF
+443 VVEEF

-465 YLGNASLLSKNGIEV
+465 YLGNASLLSKHGVEV
-480 DELDSPFKVLYL
+480 TELNSPFKVLYL
-492 GSSKGFV
+492 GSSNGFV

-509 ETSKDALADLKKL
+509 DTTKDALADLKHL
-522 KFKKEIMLSGDN
+522 KVKKEIMLSGDN
-534 ASICKKVAE
+534 AEICKKVAE
-543 EVGIDEPYGELMPDQ
+543 EVGIDETYGELMPDQ

-640 LVKALFLILAMFG
+640 LVKVLFLVLAMLG

-680 YKSKYKKTK
+680 YKSKYKKSK

>member
-1 MSKKHEHDKD
+1 MDKKHDHEED

-23 CCCHHDHDEHEH
+23 CCCHHDHEHE
-35 EDHDEC
+35 EHDEC
-41 CCHHDHEHEHH
+41 CCHDHEDEHH
-52 HEHSGHSHGGCGCSC
+52 HEHKGHSHGGCGCSC

-75 EDEKKEMIINIIRVA
+75 EEEKKEMIINIIRVA

-100 VKFDSWIPGFVLCI
+100 VKFDSWIPGFILCI

-193 LLAHVVTDEGIVEKK
+193 LLAHVVTDDGIVEKK

-223 EKISLDGEVVSGNS
+223 EKIALDGEVVSGNT

-242 SLTGESIPQDAA
+242 SLTGESIPQDAS

-259 YSGTINNDGLLRIKT
+259 YSGTINNDGLIRIKT
-274 TKEFSDSTLS
+274 TKKFSDSTLS

-301 SFISRFAKVYTPA
+301 SFISRFAKIYTPV
-314 VIVIALLTFLIPSII
+314 VILIALLTFLIPSII
-329 AGFDGRTIGYL
+329 ARFDSRTIGYL

-389 ENIVFDKTGTLTTG
+389 ENVVFDKTGTLTTG

-414 TMRIATALEAKVSHP
+414 TMRIASALEAKVSHP
-429 IAKAVVKAGGESNL
+429 IAKAVVKASGESDL
-443 VVEDF
+443 VVEEF

-465 YLGNASLLSKNGIEV
+465 YLGNASLLSKHGVEVIE
-480 DELDSPFKVLYL
+480 LNSPFKVLYL
-492 GSSKGFV
+492 GSSNGFV

-509 ETSKDALADLKKL
+509 DTTKDALADLKHL
-522 KFKKEIMLSGDN
+522 KVKNEIMLSGDN
-534 ASICKKVAE
+534 TEICKKVAE
-543 EVGIDEPYGELMPDQ
+543 EVGIDETYGELMPDQ

-640 LVKALFLILAMFG
+640 LVKVLFLVLAMLG

-680 YKSKYKKTK
+680 YKSKYKKSK

>member
-1 MSKKHEHDKD
+1 MDKKHDHEED

-23 CCCHHDHDEHEH
+23 CCCHHDHEHE
-35 EDHDEC
+35 EHDEC
-41 CCHHDHEHEHH
+41 CCHDHEDEHK
-52 HEHSGHSHGGCGCSC
+52 GHSHGGCGCSC

-75 EDEKKEMIINIIRVA
+75 EEEKKEMIINIIRVA

-100 VKFDSWIPGFVLCI
+100 VKFDSWIPGFILCI

-121 YDVLIR
+121 YDVLIKS
-127 AVKNI
+127 VKNI

-193 LLAHVVTDEGIVEKK
+193 LLAHVVTDDGIVEKK

-223 EKISLDGEVVSGNS
+223 EKIALDGEVVSGNT

-242 SLTGESIPQDAA
+242 SLTGESIPQDAS

-259 YSGTINNDGLLRIKT
+259 YSGTINNDGLIRIKT
-274 TKEFSDSTLS
+274 TKKFSDSTLS

-301 SFISRFAKVYTPA
+301 SFISRFAKIYTPV
-314 VIVIALLTFLIPSII
+314 VILIALLTFLIPSII
-329 AGFDGRTIGYL
+329 AKFDSRTIGYL

-389 ENIVFDKTGTLTTG
+389 ENVVFDKTGTLTTG

-414 TMRIATALEAKVSHP
+414 TMRIASALEAKVSHP
-429 IAKAVVKAGGESNL
+429 IAKAVVKASGESDL
-443 VVEDF
+443 VVEEF

-465 YLGNASLLSKNGIEV
+465 YLGNASLLSKHGVEV
-480 DELDSPFKVLYL
+480 TELNSPFKVLYL
-492 GSSKGFV
+492 GSSNGFV

-509 ETSKDALADLKKL
+509 DTTKDALADLKHL
-522 KFKKEIMLSGDN
+522 KVKKEIMLSGDN
-534 ASICKKVAE
+534 AEICKKVAE
-543 EVGIDEPYGELMPDQ
+543 EVGIDETYGELMPDQ

-640 LVKALFLILAMFG
+640 LVKVLFLVLAMLG

-680 YKSKYKKTK
+680 YKSKYKKSK

>member
-1 MSKKHEHDKD
+1 MDKKHDHEED

-23 CCCHHDHDEHEH
+23 CCCHHDHEHE
-35 EDHDEC
+35 EHDEC
-41 CCHHDHEHEHH
+41 CCHDHEDEHK
-52 HEHSGHSHGGCGCSC
+52 GHSHGGCGCSC

-75 EDEKKEMIINIIRVA
+75 EEEKKEMIINIIRVA

-100 VKFDSWIPGFVLCI
+100 VKFDSWIPGFILCI

-193 LLAHVVTDEGIVEKK
+193 LLAHVVTDDGIVEKK

-223 EKISLDGEVVSGNS
+223 EKIALDGEVVSGNT

-242 SLTGESIPQDAA
+242 SLTGESIPQDAS

-259 YSGTINNDGLLRIKT
+259 YSGTINNDGLIRIKA

-301 SFISRFAKVYTPA
+301 SFISRFAKIYTPV
-314 VIVIALLTFLIPSII
+314 VILIALLTFLIPSII
-329 AGFDGRTIGYL
+329 ARFDSRTIGYL

-389 ENIVFDKTGTLTTG
+389 ENVVFDKTGTLTTG

-414 TMRIATALEAKVSHP
+414 TMRIASALEAKVSHP
-429 IAKAVVKAGGESNL
+429 IAKAVVKASGESDL
-443 VVEDF
+443 VVEEF

-465 YLGNASLLSKNGIEV
+465 YLGNASLLSKHGVEV
-480 DELDSPFKVLYL
+480 TELNSPFKVLYL
-492 GSSKGFV
+492 GSSNGFV

-509 ETSKDALADLKKL
+509 DTTKDALADLKHL
-522 KFKKEIMLSGDN
+522 KVKKEIMLSGDN
-534 ASICKKVAE
+534 AEICKKVAE
-543 EVGIDEPYGELMPDQ
+543 EVGIDETYGELMPDQ

-640 LVKALFLILAMFG
+640 LVKVLFLVLAMLG

-680 YKSKYKKTK
+680 YKSKYKKSK

>member
-1 MSKKHEHDKD
+1 MDKKHDHEED

-23 CCCHHDHDEHEH
+23 CCCHHDHEHE
-35 EDHDEC
+35 EHDEC
-41 CCHHDHEHEHH
+41 CCHDHEDEHH
-52 HEHSGHSHGGCGCSC
+52 HEHKGHSHGGCGCSC

-75 EDEKKEMIINIIRVA
+75 EEEKKEMIINIIRVV

-100 VKFDSWIPGFVLCI
+100 VKFDSWIPGFILCI

-193 LLAHVVTDEGIVEKK
+193 LLAHVVTDDGIVEKK

-223 EKISLDGEVVSGNS
+223 EKIALDGEVVSGNT

-242 SLTGESIPQDAA
+242 SLTGESIPQDAS

-259 YSGTINNDGLLRIKT
+259 YSGTINNDGLIRIKT

-301 SFISRFAKVYTPA
+301 SFISRFAKIYTPV
-314 VIVIALLTFLIPSII
+314 VILIALLTFLIPSII
-329 AGFDGRTIGYL
+329 ARFDSRTIGYL

-380 LAIENMAKA
+380 LAIENMAKV
-389 ENIVFDKTGTLTTG
+389 ENVVFDKTGTLTTG

-414 TMRIATALEAKVSHP
+414 TMRIASALEAKVSHP
-429 IAKAVVKAGGESNL
+429 IAKAVVKASGESDL
-443 VVEDF
+443 VVEEF

-465 YLGNASLLSKNGIEV
+465 YLGNASLLSKHGVEV
-480 DELDSPFKVLYL
+480 TELNSPFKVLYL
-492 GSSKGFV
+492 GSSNGFV
-499 GSIEIADTIK
+499 GSIEIVDTIK
-509 ETSKDALADLKKL
+509 DTTKDALADLKHL
-522 KFKKEIMLSGDN
+522 KVKKEIMLSGDN
-534 ASICKKVAE
+534 AEICKKVAE
-543 EVGIDEPYGELMPDQ
+543 EVGIDETYGELMPDQ

-640 LVKALFLILAMFG
+640 LVKVLFLVLAMLG

-680 YKSKYKKTK
+680 YKSKYKKSK

>member
-1 MSKKHEHDKD
+1 MDKKHDHEED
-11 CCCEKDEHHHDE
+11 CCCEKDEHHN
-23 CCCHHDHDEHEH
+23 
-35 EDHDEC
+35 DEC
-41 CCHHDHEHEHH
+41 CCHHDHEHEEHDECCCHDHEDEHH
-52 HEHSGHSHGGCGCSC
+52 HEHKDHSHGGCGCSC

-75 EDEKKEMIINIIRVA
+75 EEEKKEMIINIIRVA

-193 LLAHVVTDEGIVEKK
+193 LLAHVVTDDGIVEKK

-223 EKISLDGEVVSGNS
+223 EKIALDGEVVSGNT

-242 SLTGESIPQDAA
+242 SLTGESIPQDAS

-259 YSGTINNDGLLRIKT
+259 YSGTINNDGLIRIKT
-274 TKEFSDSTLS
+274 TKKFSDSTLS

-301 SFISRFAKVYTPA
+301 SFISRFAKIYTPV
-314 VIVIALLTFLIPSII
+314 VILIALLTFLIPSII
-329 AGFDGRTIGYL
+329 ARFDSRTIGYL

-389 ENIVFDKTGTLTTG
+389 ENVVFDKTGTLTTG

-414 TMRIATALEAKVSHP
+414 TMLIASALEAKVSHP
-429 IAKAVVKAGGESNL
+429 IAKAVVKASGESDL
-443 VVEDF
+443 VVEEF

-465 YLGNASLLSKNGIEV
+465 YLGNASLLSKHGVEV
-480 DELDSPFKVLYL
+480 TELNSPFKVLYL
-492 GSSKGFV
+492 GSSNGFV

-509 ETSKDALADLKKL
+509 DTTKDALADLKHL
-522 KFKKEIMLSGDN
+522 KVKNEIMLSGDN
-534 ASICKKVAE
+534 AEICKKVAE
-543 EVGIDEPYGELMPDQ
+543 EVGIDETYGELMPDQ
-558 KLSKLAEIKT
+558 KLSKLAEIKA

-640 LVKALFLILAMFG
+640 LVKVLFLVLAMLG
-653 KSNMILAILADVGV
+653 KSNMILDILADVGV

-680 YKSKYKKTK
+680 YKSKYKKSK

>member
-1 MSKKHEHDKD
+1 MDKKHDHEED

-23 CCCHHDHDEHEH
+23 CCCHHDHEHE
-35 EDHDEC
+35 EHDEC
-41 CCHHDHEHEHH
+41 CCHDHEDEHH
-52 HEHSGHSHGGCGCSC
+52 HEHKGHSHGGCGCSC

-75 EDEKKEMIINIIRVA
+75 EEEKKEMIINIIRVV

-100 VKFDSWIPGFVLCI
+100 VKFDSWIPGFILCI

-193 LLAHVVTDEGIVEKK
+193 LLAHVVTDDGIVEKK

-223 EKISLDGEVVSGNS
+223 EKIALDGEVVSGNT

-242 SLTGESIPQDAA
+242 SLTGESIPQDAS

-259 YSGTINNDGLLRIKT
+259 YSGTINNDGLIRIKT
-274 TKEFSDSTLS
+274 TKKFSDSTLS

-301 SFISRFAKVYTPA
+301 SFISRFAKIYTPV
-314 VIVIALLTFLIPSII
+314 VILIALLTFLIPSII
-329 AGFDGRTIGYL
+329 AKFDSRTIGYL

-389 ENIVFDKTGTLTTG
+389 ENVVFDKTGTLTTG

-414 TMRIATALEAKVSHP
+414 TMRIASALEAKVSHP
-429 IAKAVVKAGGESNL
+429 IAKAVVKASGESDL
-443 VVEDF
+443 VVEEF

-465 YLGNASLLSKNGIEV
+465 YLGNASLLSKHGVEV
-480 DELDSPFKVLYL
+480 TELNSPFKVLYL
-492 GSSKGFV
+492 GSSNGFV

-509 ETSKDALADLKKL
+509 DTTKDALADLKHL
-522 KFKKEIMLSGDN
+522 KVKKEIMLSGDN
-534 ASICKKVAE
+534 AEICKKVAE
-543 EVGIDEPYGELMPDQ
+543 EVGIDETYGELMPDQ

-640 LVKALFLILAMFG
+640 LVKVLFLVLAMLG

-680 YKSKYKKTK
+680 YKSKYKKSK

>member
-1 MSKKHEHDKD
+1 MDKKHDHEED

-23 CCCHHDHDEHEH
+23 CCCHHDHEHE
-35 EDHDEC
+35 EHDEC
-41 CCHHDHEHEHH
+41 CCHDHEDEHH
-52 HEHSGHSHGGCGCSC
+52 HEHKGHSHGGCGCSC

-75 EDEKKEMIINIIRVA
+75 EEEKKEMIINIIRVA

-193 LLAHVVTDEGIVEKK
+193 LLAHVVTDDGIVEKK

-223 EKISLDGEVVSGNS
+223 EKIALDGEVVSGNT

-242 SLTGESIPQDAA
+242 SLTGESIPQDAS

-259 YSGTINNDGLLRIKT
+259 YSGTINNDGLIRIKA

-301 SFISRFAKVYTPA
+301 SFISRFAKIYTPV
-314 VIVIALLTFLIPSII
+314 VILIALLTFLIPSII
-329 AGFDGRTIGYL
+329 ARFDSRTIGYL

-389 ENIVFDKTGTLTTG
+389 ENVVFDKTGTLTTG

-414 TMRIATALEAKVSHP
+414 TMRIASALEAKVSHP
-429 IAKAVVKAGGESNL
+429 IAKAVVKASGESDL
-443 VVEDF
+443 VVEEF

-465 YLGNASLLSKNGIEV
+465 YLGNASLLSKHGVEV
-480 DELDSPFKVLYL
+480 TELNSPFKVLYL
-492 GSSKGFV
+492 GSSNGFV

-509 ETSKDALADLKKL
+509 DTTKDALADLKHL
-522 KFKKEIMLSGDN
+522 KVKKEIMLSGDN
-534 ASICKKVAE
+534 AEICKKVAE
-543 EVGIDEPYGELMPDQ
+543 EVGIDETYGELMPDQ

-640 LVKALFLILAMFG
+640 LVKVLFLVLAMLG

-680 YKSKYKKTK
+680 YKSKYKKSK

>member
-1 MSKKHEHDKD
+1 MDKKHDHEED

-23 CCCHHDHDEHEH
+23 CCCHHDHEHE
-35 EDHDEC
+35 EHDEC
-41 CCHHDHEHEHH
+41 CCHDHEDEHH
-52 HEHSGHSHGGCGCSC
+52 HEHKGHSHGGCGCSC

-75 EDEKKEMIINIIRVA
+75 EEEKKEMIINIIRVV

-100 VKFDSWIPGFVLCI
+100 VKFDSWIPGFILCI

-193 LLAHVVTDEGIVEKK
+193 LLAHVVTDDGIVEKK

-223 EKISLDGEVVSGNS
+223 EKIALDGEVVSGNT

-242 SLTGESIPQDAA
+242 SLTGESIPQDAS

-259 YSGTINNDGLLRIKT
+259 YSGTINNDGLIRIKT

-301 SFISRFAKVYTPA
+301 SFISRFAKIYTPV
-314 VIVIALLTFLIPSII
+314 VILIALLTFLIPSII
-329 AGFDGRTIGYL
+329 ARFDSRTIGYL

-389 ENIVFDKTGTLTTG
+389 ENVVFDKTGTLTTG

-414 TMRIATALEAKVSHP
+414 TMRIASALEAKVSHP
-429 IAKAVVKAGGESNL
+429 IAKAVVKASGESDL
-443 VVEDF
+443 VVEEF

-465 YLGNASLLSKNGIEV
+465 YLGNASLLSKHGVEV
-480 DELDSPFKVLYL
+480 TELNSPFKVLYL
-492 GSSKGFV
+492 GSSNGFV

-509 ETSKDALADLKKL
+509 DTTKDALADLKHL
-522 KFKKEIMLSGDN
+522 KVKKEIMLSGDN
-534 ASICKKVAE
+534 AEICKKVAE
-543 EVGIDEPYGELMPDQ
+543 EVGIDETYGELMPDQ

-568 TGKTVFVGDGMND
+568 TGKIVFVGDGMND

-640 LVKALFLILAMFG
+640 LVKVLFLVLAMLG

-680 YKSKYKKTK
+680 YKSKYKKSK

>member
-1 MSKKHEHDKD
+1 MDKKHDHEED

-23 CCCHHDHDEHEH
+23 CCCHHDHEHEG
-35 EDHDEC
+35 HDEC
-41 CCHHDHEHEHH
+41 CCHDHEDEHH
-52 HEHSGHSHGGCGCSC
+52 HEHKGHSHGGCGCSC

-75 EDEKKEMIINIIRVA
+75 EEEKKEMIINIIRVA

-100 VKFDSWIPGFVLCI
+100 VKFDSWIPGFILCI

-193 LLAHVVTDEGIVEKK
+193 LLAHVVTDDGIVEKK

-223 EKISLDGEVVSGNS
+223 EKIALDGEVVSGNT

-242 SLTGESIPQDAA
+242 SLTGESIPQDAS

-259 YSGTINNDGLLRIKT
+259 YSGTINNDGLIRINT
-274 TKEFSDSTLS
+274 TKKFSDSTLS

-301 SFISRFAKVYTPA
+301 SFISRFAKIYTPV
-314 VIVIALLTFLIPSII
+314 VILIALLTFLIPSII
-329 AGFDGRTIGYL
+329 ARFDSRTIGYL

-389 ENIVFDKTGTLTTG
+389 ENVVFDKTGTLTTG

-414 TMRIATALEAKVSHP
+414 TMRIASALEAKVSHP
-429 IAKAVVKAGGESNL
+429 IAKAVVKASGESDL
-443 VVEDF
+443 VVEEF

-465 YLGNASLLSKNGIEV
+465 YLGNASLLSKHGVEV
-480 DELDSPFKVLYL
+480 TELNSPFKVLYL
-492 GSSKGFV
+492 GSSNGFV

-509 ETSKDALADLKKL
+509 DTTKDALADLKHL
-522 KFKKEIMLSGDN
+522 KVKNEIMLSGDN
-534 ASICKKVAE
+534 AEICKKVAE
-543 EVGIDEPYGELMPDQ
+543 EVGIDETYGELMPDQ

-640 LVKALFLILAMFG
+640 LVKVLFLVLAMLG

-680 YKSKYKKTK
+680 YKSKYKKSK

>member
-1 MSKKHEHDKD
+1 MDKKHDHEED

-23 CCCHHDHDEHEH
+23 CCCHHDHEHE
-35 EDHDEC
+35 EHDEC
-41 CCHHDHEHEHH
+41 CCHDHEDEHK
-52 HEHSGHSHGGCGCSC
+52 GHSHGGCGCSC

-75 EDEKKEMIINIIRVA
+75 EEEKKEMIINIIRVA

-100 VKFDSWIPGFVLCI
+100 VKFDSWIPGFILCI

-193 LLAHVVTDEGIVEKK
+193 LLAHVVTDDGIVEKK

-223 EKISLDGEVVSGNS
+223 EKIALDGEVVSGNT

-242 SLTGESIPQDAA
+242 SLTGESIPQDAS

-259 YSGTINNDGLLRIKT
+259 YSGTINNDGLIRIKA

-301 SFISRFAKVYTPA
+301 SFISRFAKIYTPV
-314 VIVIALLTFLIPSII
+314 VILIALLTFLIPSII
-329 AGFDGRTIGYL
+329 ARFDSRTIGYL

-389 ENIVFDKTGTLTTG
+389 ENVVFDKTGTLTTG

-414 TMRIATALEAKVSHP
+414 TMRIASALEAKVSHP
-429 IAKAVVKAGGESNL
+429 IAKAVVKASGESDL
-443 VVEDF
+443 VVEEF

-465 YLGNASLLSKNGIEV
+465 YLGNASLLSKYGVEV
-480 DELDSPFKVLYL
+480 TELNSPFKVLYL
-492 GSSKGFV
+492 GSSNGFV

-509 ETSKDALADLKKL
+509 DTTKDALADLKHL
-522 KFKKEIMLSGDN
+522 KVKNEIMLSGDN
-534 ASICKKVAE
+534 AEICKKVAE
-543 EVGIDEPYGELMPDQ
+543 EVGIDETYGELMPDQ

-617 VAEYKRLSKKVMLY
+617 IAEYKRLSKKVMLY

-640 LVKALFLILAMFG
+640 LVKVLFLVLAMLG

-680 YKSKYKKTK
+680 YKSKYKKSK

>member
-1 MSKKHEHDKD
+1 MDKKHDHEED

-23 CCCHHDHDEHEH
+23 CCCHHDHEHE
-35 EDHDEC
+35 EHDEC
-41 CCHHDHEHEHH
+41 CCHDHEDEHK
-52 HEHSGHSHGGCGCSC
+52 GHSHGGCGCSC

-75 EDEKKEMIINIIRVA
+75 EEEKKEMIINIIRVA

-100 VKFDSWIPGFVLCI
+100 VKFDSWIPGFILCI

-193 LLAHVVTDEGIVEKK
+193 LLAHVVTDDGIVEKK

-223 EKISLDGEVVSGNS
+223 EKIALDGEVVSGNT

-242 SLTGESIPQDAA
+242 SLTGESIPQDAS

-259 YSGTINNDGLLRIKT
+259 YSGTINNDGLIRIKA

-301 SFISRFAKVYTPA
+301 SFISRFAKIYTPV
-314 VIVIALLTFLIPSII
+314 VILIALLTFLIPSII
-329 AGFDGRTIGYL
+329 ARFDSRTIGYL

-389 ENIVFDKTGTLTTG
+389 ENVVFDKTGTLTTG

-414 TMRIATALEAKVSHP
+414 TMRIASALEAKVSHP
-429 IAKAVVKAGGESNL
+429 IAKAVVKASGESDL
-443 VVEDF
+443 VVEEF

-465 YLGNASLLSKNGIEV
+465 YLGNASLLSKYGVEV
-480 DELDSPFKVLYL
+480 TELNSPFKVLYL
-492 GSSKGFV
+492 GSSNGFV

-509 ETSKDALADLKKL
+509 DTTKDALADLKHL
-522 KFKKEIMLSGDN
+522 KVKNEIMLSGDN
-534 ASICKKVAE
+534 AEICKKVAE
-543 EVGIDEPYGELMPDQ
+543 EVGIDETYGELMPDQ

-640 LVKALFLILAMFG
+640 LVKVLFLVLAMLG

-680 YKSKYKKTK
+680 YKSKYKKSK

>member
-1 MSKKHEHDKD
+1 MDKKHDHEED

-23 CCCHHDHDEHEH
+23 CCCHHDHEHE
-35 EDHDEC
+35 EHDEC
-41 CCHHDHEHEHH
+41 CCRDHEDEHH
-52 HEHSGHSHGGCGCSC
+52 HEHKGHSHGGCGCSC

-75 EDEKKEMIINIIRVA
+75 EEEKKEMIINIIRVA

-100 VKFDSWIPGFVLCI
+100 VKFDSWIPGFILCI

-193 LLAHVVTDEGIVEKK
+193 LLAHVVTDDGIVEKK

-223 EKISLDGEVVSGNS
+223 EKIALDGEVVSGNT

-242 SLTGESIPQDAA
+242 SLTGESIPQDAS

-259 YSGTINNDGLLRIKT
+259 YSGTINNDGLIRIKA

-301 SFISRFAKVYTPA
+301 SFISRFAKIYTPV
-314 VIVIALLTFLIPSII
+314 VILIALLTFLIPSII
-329 AGFDGRTIGYL
+329 ARFDSRTIGYL

-389 ENIVFDKTGTLTTG
+389 ENVVFDKTGTLTTG

-414 TMRIATALEAKVSHP
+414 TMRIASALEAKVSHP
-429 IAKAVVKAGGESNL
+429 IAKAVVKASGESDL
-443 VVEDF
+443 VVEEF

-465 YLGNASLLSKNGIEV
+465 YLGNASLLSKHRVEV
-480 DELDSPFKVLYL
+480 TELNSPFKVLYL
-492 GSSKGFV
+492 GSSNGFV

-509 ETSKDALADLKKL
+509 DTTKDALTDLKHL
-522 KFKKEIMLSGDN
+522 KVKNEIMLSGDN
-534 ASICKKVAE
+534 AEICKKVAE
-543 EVGIDEPYGELMPDQ
+543 EVGIDETYGELMPDQ

-640 LVKALFLILAMFG
+640 LVKVLFLVLAMLG

-680 YKSKYKKTK
+680 YKSKYKKSK

>member
-1 MSKKHEHDKD
+1 MDKKHDHEED

-23 CCCHHDHDEHEH
+23 CCCHHDHEHE
-35 EDHDEC
+35 EHDEC
-41 CCHHDHEHEHH
+41 CCHDHEDEHK
-52 HEHSGHSHGGCGCSC
+52 GHSHGGCGCSC

-75 EDEKKEMIINIIRVA
+75 EEEKKEMIINIIRVA

-100 VKFDSWIPGFVLCI
+100 VKFDSWIPGFILCI

-121 YDVLIR
+121 YDVLIKS
-127 AVKNI
+127 VKNI

-193 LLAHVVTDEGIVEKK
+193 LLAHVVTDDGIVEKK

-223 EKISLDGEVVSGNS
+223 EKIALDGEVVSGNT

-242 SLTGESIPQDAA
+242 SLTGESIPQDAS

-259 YSGTINNDGLLRIKT
+259 YSGTINNDGLIRIKT
-274 TKEFSDSTLS
+274 TKKFSDSTLS

-301 SFISRFAKVYTPA
+301 SFISRFAKIYTPV
-314 VIVIALLTFLIPSII
+314 VILIALLTFLIPSII
-329 AGFDGRTIGYL
+329 ARFDSRTIGYL

-389 ENIVFDKTGTLTTG
+389 ENVVFDKTGTLTTG

-414 TMRIATALEAKVSHP
+414 TMRIASALEAKVSHP
-429 IAKAVVKAGGESNL
+429 IAKAVVKASGESDL
-443 VVEDF
+443 VVEEF

-465 YLGNASLLSKNGIEV
+465 YLGNASLLSKHGVEV
-480 DELDSPFKVLYL
+480 TELNSPFKVLYL
-492 GSSKGFV
+492 GSSNGFV

-509 ETSKDALADLKKL
+509 DTTKDALADLKHL
-522 KFKKEIMLSGDN
+522 KVKKEIMLSGDN
-534 ASICKKVAE
+534 AEICKKVAE
-543 EVGIDEPYGELMPDQ
+543 EVGIDETYGELMPDQ

-640 LVKALFLILAMFG
+640 LVKVLFLVLAMLG

-680 YKSKYKKTK
+680 YKSKYKKSK

>member
-1 MSKKHEHDKD
+1 MDKKHDHEED

-23 CCCHHDHDEHEH
+23 CCCHHDHEHE
-35 EDHDEC
+35 EHDEC
-41 CCHHDHEHEHH
+41 CCHDHEDEHH
-52 HEHSGHSHGGCGCSC
+52 NEHKGHSHGGCGCSC

-75 EDEKKEMIINIIRVA
+75 EEEKKEMIINIIRVA

-100 VKFDSWIPGFVLCI
+100 VKFDSWIPGFILCI

-193 LLAHVVTDEGIVEKK
+193 LLAHVVTDDGIVEKK

-223 EKISLDGEVVSGNS
+223 EKIALDGEVVSGNT

-242 SLTGESIPQDAA
+242 SLTGESIPQDAS

-259 YSGTINNDGLLRIKT
+259 YSGTINNDGLIRIKT
-274 TKEFSDSTLS
+274 TKKFSDSTLS

-301 SFISRFAKVYTPA
+301 SFISRFAKIYTPV
-314 VIVIALLTFLIPSII
+314 VILIALLTFLIPSII
-329 AGFDGRTIGYL
+329 ARFDSRTIGYL

-389 ENIVFDKTGTLTTG
+389 ENVVFDKTGTLTTG

-414 TMRIATALEAKVSHP
+414 TMRIASALEAKVSHP
-429 IAKAVVKAGGESNL
+429 IAKAVVKASGESDL
-443 VVEDF
+443 VVEEF

-465 YLGNASLLSKNGIEV
+465 YLGNASLLSKHGVEV
-480 DELDSPFKVLYL
+480 TELNSPFKVLYL
-492 GSSKGFV
+492 GSSNGFV

-509 ETSKDALADLKKL
+509 DTTKDALADLKHL
-522 KFKKEIMLSGDN
+522 KVKKEIMLSGDN
-534 ASICKKVAE
+534 AEICKKVAE
-543 EVGIDEPYGELMPDQ
+543 EVGIDETYGELMPDQ

-640 LVKALFLILAMFG
+640 LVKVLFLVLAMLG

-680 YKSKYKKTK
+680 YKSKYKKSK